1 MGECR
6 KNFKGLPCKIKLKKI
21 GQILH
26 IKKYLIDKIDDLQPW
41 NNDIKFKNFNIND
54 YKFYIY

>member
-1 MGECR
+1 MGEYR

-26 IKKYLIDKIDDLQPW
+26 IKKYLIDKIDDL
-41 NNDIKFKNFNIND
+41 
-54 YKFYIY
+54 